1 MLMAGLDGIKRKLEP
16 PKPIDEDLYE
26 IHDERRKLIK
36 QVPGS
41 LSERSTPSRRTTSS
55 CSRATCSR
63 RT

>member
-1 MLMAGLDGIKRKLEP
+1 MAGLDGIKRKLEP

-26 IHDERRKLIK
+26 IHDERRKLISRF
-36 QVPGS
+36 PAG
-41 LSERSTPSRRTTSS
+41 LSEAIDAIGRTTSS